1 MMKNNVGIKGEDLA
15 VNFLESIGHHVIERN
30 YRCRF
35 GEVDIISNYQNYYH
49 FHEVKTVY
57 HTDYHPLEQITTKKL
72 RKFIKT
78 TEYYI
83 KYNNLGDLD
92 FSINAIGIILSK
104 DAAPEYY
111 YEENIT
117 L

>member
-1 MMKNNVGIKGEDLA
+1 MKNQVGVKGEQLA
-15 VNFLESIGHHVIERN
+15 AKYLETLGHQIIHKN
-30 YRCRF
+30 YSCRF
-35 GEVDIISNYQNYYH
+35 GEIDIISKFGAYYH

-57 HTDYHPLEQITTKKL
+57 HTAYHPLEQITAKKL
-72 RKFIKT
+72 RKFLKT

-83 KYNNLGDLD
+83 KSNHLGDID
-92 FSINAIGIILSK
+92 ISIDAIGIILSK
-104 DAAPEYY
+104 DSIPKYY